1 MANIHDKYKKH
12 ELRDHIYVL
21 PAMYIGSA
29 DLTIAE
35 TYIYDDTSKRMIKK
49 ELSYVPGLYKIFDEI
64 IVNAIDQTTRLNM
77 SYAPKDA
84 KQVKN
89 IWVTINK
96 ETGEISVTNDGD
108 GIDIDKHP
116 EHKVWIPELIF
127 GELLTSTNYDQSQE
141 KRAGGTHGI
150 GAKATN
156 IFSKDMVVETVDWRN
171 KKIYKQRFFNNMK
184 EREPA
189 IVKAYSKTPFTRIT
203 FTPDYARFG
212 IKGMTDDIY
221 ELFKKRVYDCCAT
234 TPASVTDY
242 FNDVK
247 LEAKTFE
254 RYTDLYLGDK
264 VAWPRAYEASADGYW
279 EVVATY
285 SEHGVFDQVSFV
297 NGINTIRGG
306 KHVDYISNQIAKNLV
321 DMMAKKKKTATV
333 QHIKANLMV
342 FIKSSIVN
350 PAFDSQSKE
359 TLNTPVTK
367 FGSKFEV
374 SDKFMAAL
382 YKTGIADRASSLTAF
397 HDTKKASKTD
407 GKKTSR
413 IIVPKLDDA
422 NLAGT
427 KYSEECTLCLT
438 EGDSARTMAIAGLS
452 VVGRDRY
459 GVFPLRGKMLNVKD
473 AALTKISQNE
483 EITNLKKILGLEQGK
498 NYADKSSLRYGKIM
512 ILTDQDVDG
521 YHIKGLLF
529 NIFESLWPTL
539 YKMDGFLTAM
549 MTPIIKVFNKSTDES
564 HVFYNESDYE
574 KWKITKEKS
583 GVNAMKGWNMKYYK
597 GLGTSTENEAKEYF
611 SHPKMITYTY
621 SGAPSDEGL
630 NLAFNKKR
638 ADDRKDWLMHYERDK
653 VLDYNAKNVPYEE
666 FVHKELIHF
675 SNRDLERSINHICD
689 GLKESTRKILYG
701 CLKRRLFKNEIKVA
715 QLAAYVSEVSAY
727 HHGEASLQQAI
738 TGMAQVFVG
747 TNNINILQPN
757 GQFGCLAPDT
767 DIIMFDSTIKK
778 AKDIKIGDKLIG
790 DDGKVRNVLNI
801 TSGIDTMYE
810 ICMIDKKSYIVNS
823 QHILTLKFKGN
834 KSIYWKDSSKQWKVD
849 YFDTSNNT
857 CKSMTISTNES
868 THNSHFNS
876 SILSKEQA
884 YDKIKSFVETLKFPD
899 VFDIKLED
907 LLKLSK
913 SNQTR
918 FYCVKNSSCIEWE
931 KSEIPI
937 DPYILGCWL
946 GDGSSNGTGITSM
959 DEEIVEEFV
968 KYYDKIS
975 CELVHD
981 INNKNRA
988 GITHEGYHF
997 TVRKK
1002 GYGNRTSIGDITH
1015 SPTNCIGC
1023 QTSDVKHNICNFKID
1038 KQPIDISKY
1047 IGVACNG
1054 MKRKDMNPWKELL
1067 KTENLFNNKHIPIN
1081 YIYNDKNTRLQLLAG
1096 IIDTDGTVKTNNG
1109 IPIIEISQCERVHG
1123 HIIKSIELIAQSL
1136 GYRTSIE
1143 FSKEIITKK
1152 GEISKMMSILIYGNG
1167 LDEIPTRLPRKKII
1181 YSSERIKDPYVC
1193 GFQIKELGPGE
1204 FNGWS
1209 IDGNERFLLGDFTI
1223 THNSRIQGG
1232 NDAASPRYIYT
1243 LLSELA
1249 RAIYREEDSPVLS
1262 YLDDDGTPV
1271 EPTYYIPI
1279 ICMVLVNGA
1288 LGIGTGFSTNVPQ
1301 HNPSDII
1308 AHCEKFIE
1316 ALDVAFK
1323 KSSKQI
1329 ETTGDLGVAYDVIN
1343 TVELPLMNP
1352 WYLGFNGTIFTHKEG
1367 SFASRGAYRWIDDTT
1382 VEINE
1387 LPIGVW
1393 TDDYKEFLEGLVSG
1407 GHPILKNFVNHCT
1420 TKSIKFHLNI
1430 HPGSRAAAEAVFETE
1445 FKMVS
1450 TKNMSLNNIH
1460 LYTAEGAIKKYK
1472 DTNEVCREWACTR
1485 LEKYLERKNHQLH
1498 QMEQTYIL
1506 ISAKVRF
1513 IQEIIDEKLK
1523 IMNKK
1528 IKEVEAQLIA
1538 GKYPAIKEEIKVKS
1552 AGDIEA
1558 SEAEVEEAATVK
1570 ADGASGYSYLT
1581 RMPIHQL
1588 TYEKK
1593 QALEKE
1599 AAEIKAKIEALRSTP
1614 IHHIWRNELRDLS
1627 KIWEAYK
1634 NEVEA
1639 DYAAD
1644 RESKVLVAKKKA
1656 PVRAKK

>member
-1 MANIHDKYKKH
+1 MSAPAGKSLQDKYRKH
-12 ELRDHIYVL
+12 ELRDHVYQLPDTYV
-21 PAMYIGSA
+21 GSA
-29 DLTIAE
+29 EKTLIE
-35 TYIYDDTSKRMIKK
+35 TYVYDEPSQHMIKQ
-49 ELSYVPGLYKIFDEI
+49 EVTYVPALLKIVDEVV
-64 IVNAIDQTTRLNM
+64 VNAIDQSMRLRAAG
-77 SYAPKDA
+77 APSDVKH
-84 KQVKN
+84 VKN
-89 IWVTINK
+89 IWITADK
-96 ETGEISVTNDGD
+96 ESGRISVTNDGD

-116 EHKVWIPELIF
+116 EHKIWIPELIF
-127 GELLTSTNYDQSQE
+127 GELLTSSNYDQNEE
-141 KRAGGTHGI
+141 KVWGGKNGI
-150 GAKATN
+150 GLKSTN
-156 IFSKDMVVETVDWRN
+156 IFSHELIAETVDWRN

-189 IVKAYSKTPFTRIT
+189 VVKAYSKTPFTRIT
-203 FTPDYARFG
+203 FMPDYERFG
-212 IKGMTDDIY
+212 MKGMTDDMFA
-221 ELFKKRVYDCCAT
+221 LFRKRAYDCCAT
-234 TPASVTDY
+234 TPSTVTVY

-247 LEAKTFE
+247 LDAKTFE

-264 VAWPRAYEASADGYW
+264 SAWPRVYEASDDGRW

-306 KHVDYISNQIAKNLV
+306 KHVDYIANQLAKNLV

-333 QHIKANLMV
+333 QHIKANMMV
-342 FIKSSIVN
+342 FVKSLIVN
-350 PAFDSQSKE
+350 PSFDSQSKE
-359 TLNTPVTK
+359 TLNTPVAK

-374 SDKFMAAL
+374 SDKFMTAL

-397 HDTKKASKTD
+397 HDTKKAAKTD

-459 GVFPLRGKMLNVKD
+459 GVFPLRGKILNVKD
-473 AALTKISQNE
+473 AALAKISQNE

-498 NYADKSSLRYGKIM
+498 AYADKSALRYGKIM

-521 YHIKGLLF
+521 FHIKGLLF

-549 MTPIIKVFNKSTDES
+549 MTPIIKVFNKTTDES
-564 HVFYNESDYE
+564 LVFYNESDYE
-574 KWKITKEKS
+574 KWKTAKEKS
-583 GVNAMKGWNMKYYK
+583 TSMKGWNMKYYK

-653 VLDYNAKNVPYEE
+653 VLDYNIKNVSYED
-666 FVHKELIHF
+666 FVNKELIHF

-689 GLKESTRKILYG
+689 GLKESTRKILFG

-757 GQFGCLAPDT
+757 GQFGT
-767 DIIMFDSTIKK
+767 
-778 AKDIKIGDKLIG
+778 
-790 DDGKVRNVLNI
+790 R
-801 TSGIDTMYE
+801 
-810 ICMIDKKSYIVNS
+810 
-823 QHILTLKFKGN
+823 
-834 KSIYWKDSSKQWKVD
+834 
-849 YFDTSNNT
+849 
-857 CKSMTISTNES
+857 IS
-868 THNSHFNS
+868 
-876 SILSKEQA
+876 
-884 YDKIKSFVETLKFPD
+884 
-899 VFDIKLED
+899 
-907 LLKLSK
+907 
-913 SNQTR
+913 
-918 FYCVKNSSCIEWE
+918 
-931 KSEIPI
+931 
-937 DPYILGCWL
+937 
-946 GDGSSNGTGITSM
+946 
-959 DEEIVEEFV
+959 
-968 KYYDKIS
+968 
-975 CELVHD
+975 
-981 INNKNRA
+981 
-988 GITHEGYHF
+988 
-997 TVRKK
+997 
-1002 GYGNRTSIGDITH
+1002 
-1015 SPTNCIGC
+1015 
-1023 QTSDVKHNICNFKID
+1023 
-1038 KQPIDISKY
+1038 
-1047 IGVACNG
+1047 
-1054 MKRKDMNPWKELL
+1054 
-1067 KTENLFNNKHIPIN
+1067 
-1081 YIYNDKNTRLQLLAG
+1081 
-1096 IIDTDGTVKTNNG
+1096 
-1109 IPIIEISQCERVHG
+1109 
-1123 HIIKSIELIAQSL
+1123 
-1136 GYRTSIE
+1136 
-1143 FSKEIITKK
+1143 
-1152 GEISKMMSILIYGNG
+1152 
-1167 LDEIPTRLPRKKII
+1167 
-1181 YSSERIKDPYVC
+1181 
-1193 GFQIKELGPGE
+1193 
-1204 FNGWS
+1204 
-1209 IDGNERFLLGDFTI
+1209 
-1223 THNSRIQGG
+1223 GG

-1243 LLSELA
+1243 LVSELA
-1249 RAIYREEDSPVLS
+1249 RAIYREDDSPVLE

-1308 AHCEKFIE
+1308 SHCEKLIE

-1323 KSSKQI
+1323 KSTKQI
-1329 ETTGDLGVAYDVIN
+1329 DSVPDLEVAYDVIN

-1352 WYLGFNGTIFTHKEG
+1352 WYLGFNGTIFTHKES
-1367 SFASRGAYRWIDDTT
+1367 SFASRGVYRWIDETT

-1393 TDDYKEFLEGLVSG
+1393 TDDYKEFLEGLVSA

-1420 TKSIKFHLNI
+1420 TKSIKFQLNI
-1430 HPGSRAAAEAVFETE
+1430 HVGSRAAADAVFESE
-1445 FKMVS
+1445 FKMVG
-1450 TKNMSLNNIH
+1450 TKNMGLNNIH

-1472 DTNEVCREWACTR
+1472 DTNEVLREWACTR
-1485 LEKYLERKNHQLH
+1485 LEKYLERKKYQLQ
-1498 QMEQTYIL
+1498 QMENSYIL

-1538 GKYPAIKEEIKVKS
+1538 GKYPAIKEEVKVKT
-1552 AGDIEA
+1552 AGEVEA
-1558 SEAEVEEAATVK
+1558 SDAEVEEANVSK
-1570 ADGASGYSYLT
+1570 AEGASGYSYLT

-1588 TYEKK
+1588 TFEKK

-1599 AAEIKAKIEALRSTP
+1599 ASEIKAKIETLRATP
-1614 IHHIWRNELRDLS
+1614 IHHIWRNELRELT
-1627 KIWEAYK
+1627 KLWEAYK
-1634 NEVEA
+1634 NEVET

-1644 RESKVLVAKKKA
+1644 RESKVLPAKKKV
-1656 PVRAKK
+1656 PVARGAKK

>member
-1 MANIHDKYKKH
+1 MSSGKSIQDKYKKH
-12 ELRDHIYVL
+12 ELRDHVYQLPDTYV
-21 PAMYIGSA
+21 GSA
-29 DLTIAE
+29 EKTVLE
-35 TYIYDDTSKRMIKK
+35 TYVYDETSQHMIKQ
-49 ELSYVPGLYKIFDEI
+49 EVTYVPALLKIVDEVV
-64 IVNAIDQTTRLNM
+64 VNAIDQTMRLRAVG
-77 SYAPKDA
+77 APADA
-84 KQVKN
+84 KHVKN
-89 IWVTINK
+89 IWITADK
-96 ETGEISVTNDGD
+96 ESGRISVTNDGD

-127 GELLTSTNYDQSQE
+127 GELLTSSNYDQNEE
-141 KRAGGTHGI
+141 KVWGGKNGI
-150 GAKATN
+150 GLKSTN
-156 IFSKDMVVETVDWRN
+156 IFSHELIAETVDWRN

-189 IVKAYSKTPFTRIT
+189 VVKAYSKASFTRIS
-203 FTPDYARFG
+203 FMPDYERFG
-212 IKGMTDDIY
+212 MKGMTDDMFA
-221 ELFKKRVYDCCAT
+221 LFRKRAFDCCAT
-234 TPASVTDY
+234 TPASVTVY

-247 LEAKTFE
+247 LDAKTFE
-254 RYTDLYLGDK
+254 RYTDMYLGDK
-264 VAWPRAYEASADGYW
+264 VAWPRTYEASADGRW

-333 QHIKANLMV
+333 QHIKANMMV
-342 FIKSSIVN
+342 FVKSLIVN
-350 PAFDSQSKE
+350 PSFDSQSKE

-459 GVFPLRGKMLNVKD
+459 GVFPLRGKILNVKD

-512 ILTDQDVDG
+512 ILTDQDTDG
-521 YHIKGLLF
+521 FHIKGLLF

-539 YKMDGFLTAM
+539 YKMDGFLTSM
-549 MTPIIKVFNKSTDES
+549 MTPIIKVFNKSSNES
-564 HVFYNESDYE
+564 HVFYNESDYK
-574 KWKITKEKS
+574 KWKEAKEKA
-583 GVNAMKGWNMKYYK
+583 GPMKGWSLKYYK
-597 GLGTSTENEAKEYF
+597 GLGTSTEQEAKEYF
-611 SHPKMITYTY
+611 SNPKMITYTY

-638 ADDRKDWLMHYERDK
+638 ADDRKDWLMHYEPER
-653 VLDYNAKNVPYEE
+653 VLDYNAKNVSYED

-757 GQFGCLAPDT
+757 GAFG
-767 DIIMFDSTIKK
+767 
-778 AKDIKIGDKLIG
+778 
-790 DDGKVRNVLNI
+790 
-801 TSGIDTMYE
+801 
-810 ICMIDKKSYIVNS
+810 
-823 QHILTLKFKGN
+823 
-834 KSIYWKDSSKQWKVD
+834 
-849 YFDTSNNT
+849 
-857 CKSMTISTNES
+857 
-868 THNSHFNS
+868 
-876 SILSKEQA
+876 
-884 YDKIKSFVETLKFPD
+884 
-899 VFDIKLED
+899 
-907 LLKLSK
+907 
-913 SNQTR
+913 
-918 FYCVKNSSCIEWE
+918 
-931 KSEIPI
+931 
-937 DPYILGCWL
+937 
-946 GDGSSNGTGITSM
+946 
-959 DEEIVEEFV
+959 
-968 KYYDKIS
+968 
-975 CELVHD
+975 
-981 INNKNRA
+981 
-988 GITHEGYHF
+988 
-997 TVRKK
+997 
-1002 GYGNRTSIGDITH
+1002 
-1015 SPTNCIGC
+1015 
-1023 QTSDVKHNICNFKID
+1023 
-1038 KQPIDISKY
+1038 
-1047 IGVACNG
+1047 
-1054 MKRKDMNPWKELL
+1054 
-1067 KTENLFNNKHIPIN
+1067 
-1081 YIYNDKNTRLQLLAG
+1081 
-1096 IIDTDGTVKTNNG
+1096 
-1109 IPIIEISQCERVHG
+1109 
-1123 HIIKSIELIAQSL
+1123 
-1136 GYRTSIE
+1136 
-1143 FSKEIITKK
+1143 
-1152 GEISKMMSILIYGNG
+1152 
-1167 LDEIPTRLPRKKII
+1167 
-1181 YSSERIKDPYVC
+1181 
-1193 GFQIKELGPGE
+1193 
-1204 FNGWS
+1204 
-1209 IDGNERFLLGDFTI
+1209 
-1223 THNSRIQGG
+1223 SRYQGG

-1343 TVELPLMNP
+1343 TVELQLMNP

-1382 VEINE
+1382 VEITE

-1420 TKSIKFHLNI
+1420 TKSIKFHLTI

-1528 IKEVEAQLIA
+1528 IKEVEAQLIT
-1538 GKYPAIKEEIKVKS
+1538 GKYPSIKEEVKVKA

-1558 SEAEVEEAATVK
+1558 SEAEVEEAASVK

-1599 AAEIKAKIEALRSTP
+1599 AAEIKAKIEALRATP
-1614 IHHIWRNELRDLS
+1614 IHHIWRNELRELT

-1639 DYAAD
+1639 DYVAD

-1656 PVRAKK
+1656 AVRGAKK

>member
-29 DLTIAE
+29 DLTVAE

-189 IVKAYSKTPFTRIT
+189 VVKAYSKTPFTRIT

-234 TPASVTDY
+234 TPASVTVY

-247 LEAKTFE
+247 LDAKTFE

-321 DMMAKKKKTATV
+321 DMMTKKKKNASV

-350 PAFDSQSKE
+350 PSFDSQSKE

-459 GVFPLRGKMLNVKD
+459 GVFPLRGKILNVKD

-512 ILTDQDVDG
+512 ILTDQDTDG
-521 YHIKGLLF
+521 FHIKGLLF

-539 YKMDGFLTAM
+539 YKMDGFLTSM
-549 MTPIIKVFNKSTDES
+549 MTPIIKVFNKSSNES
-564 HVFYNESDYE
+564 HVFYNESDYK
-574 KWKITKEKS
+574 KWKEAKEKA
-583 GVNAMKGWNMKYYK
+583 GPMKGWSLKYYK
-597 GLGTSTENEAKEYF
+597 GLGTSTEQEAKEYF
-611 SHPKMITYTY
+611 SNPKMITYTY

-638 ADDRKDWLMHYERDK
+638 ADDRKDWLMHYEPER
-653 VLDYNAKNVPYEE
+653 VLDYNAKNVSYED

-757 GQFGCLAPDT
+757 GQFGT
-767 DIIMFDSTIKK
+767 
-778 AKDIKIGDKLIG
+778 
-790 DDGKVRNVLNI
+790 
-801 TSGIDTMYE
+801 
-810 ICMIDKKSYIVNS
+810 
-823 QHILTLKFKGN
+823 
-834 KSIYWKDSSKQWKVD
+834 
-849 YFDTSNNT
+849 
-857 CKSMTISTNES
+857 
-868 THNSHFNS
+868 
-876 SILSKEQA
+876 
-884 YDKIKSFVETLKFPD
+884 
-899 VFDIKLED
+899 
-907 LLKLSK
+907 
-913 SNQTR
+913 
-918 FYCVKNSSCIEWE
+918 
-931 KSEIPI
+931 
-937 DPYILGCWL
+937 
-946 GDGSSNGTGITSM
+946 
-959 DEEIVEEFV
+959 
-968 KYYDKIS
+968 
-975 CELVHD
+975 
-981 INNKNRA
+981 
-988 GITHEGYHF
+988 
-997 TVRKK
+997 
-1002 GYGNRTSIGDITH
+1002 
-1015 SPTNCIGC
+1015 
-1023 QTSDVKHNICNFKID
+1023 
-1038 KQPIDISKY
+1038 
-1047 IGVACNG
+1047 
-1054 MKRKDMNPWKELL
+1054 
-1067 KTENLFNNKHIPIN
+1067 
-1081 YIYNDKNTRLQLLAG
+1081 
-1096 IIDTDGTVKTNNG
+1096 
-1109 IPIIEISQCERVHG
+1109 
-1123 HIIKSIELIAQSL
+1123 
-1136 GYRTSIE
+1136 
-1143 FSKEIITKK
+1143 
-1152 GEISKMMSILIYGNG
+1152 
-1167 LDEIPTRLPRKKII
+1167 
-1181 YSSERIKDPYVC
+1181 
-1193 GFQIKELGPGE
+1193 
-1204 FNGWS
+1204 
-1209 IDGNERFLLGDFTI
+1209 
-1223 THNSRIQGG
+1223 RIQGG

-1262 YLDDDGTPV
+1262 YLDDDGSPV

-1343 TVELPLMNP
+1343 TVELQLMNP

-1382 VEINE
+1382 VEITE

-1420 TKSIKFHLNI
+1420 TKSIKFHLTI

-1538 GKYPAIKEEIKVKS
+1538 GKYPSIKEEVKVKA

-1558 SEAEVEEAATVK
+1558 SEAEVEEAASVK

-1599 AAEIKAKIEALRSTP
+1599 AAEIKAKIEALRATP
-1614 IHHIWRNELRDLS
+1614 IHHIWRNELRELT

-1639 DYAAD
+1639 DYVAD
-1644 RESKVLVAKKKA
+1644 RESKVLVAKKKTA
-1656 PVRAKK
+1656 VRGAKK

>member
-1 MANIHDKYKKH
+1 MSSGKSIQDKYKKH
-12 ELRDHIYVL
+12 ELRDHVYQLPDTYV
-21 PAMYIGSA
+21 GSA
-29 DLTIAE
+29 EKTVLE
-35 TYIYDDTSKRMIKK
+35 TYVYDETSQHMIKQ
-49 ELSYVPGLYKIFDEI
+49 EVTYVPALLKIVDEVV
-64 IVNAIDQTTRLNM
+64 VNAIDQTMRLRAVG
-77 SYAPKDA
+77 APADA
-84 KQVKN
+84 KHVKN
-89 IWVTINK
+89 IWITADK
-96 ETGEISVTNDGD
+96 ESGRISVTNDGD

-127 GELLTSTNYDQSQE
+127 GELLTSSNYDQNEE
-141 KRAGGTHGI
+141 KVWGGKNGI
-150 GAKATN
+150 GLKSTN
-156 IFSKDMVVETVDWRN
+156 IFSHELIAETVDWRN

-189 IVKAYSKTPFTRIT
+189 VVKAYSKASFTRIS
-203 FTPDYARFG
+203 FMPDYERFG
-212 IKGMTDDIY
+212 MKGMTDDMFA
-221 ELFKKRVYDCCAT
+221 LFRKRAFDCCAT
-234 TPASVTDY
+234 TPASVTVY

-247 LEAKTFE
+247 LDAKTFE

-264 VAWPRAYEASADGYW
+264 VAWPRTYEASADGRW

-333 QHIKANLMV
+333 QHIKANMMV
-342 FIKSSIVN
+342 FVKSLIVN
-350 PAFDSQSKE
+350 PSFDSQSKE

-459 GVFPLRGKMLNVKD
+459 GVFPLRGKILNVKD

-512 ILTDQDVDG
+512 ILTDQDTDG
-521 YHIKGLLF
+521 FHIKGLLF

-539 YKMDGFLTAM
+539 YKMDGFLTSM
-549 MTPIIKVFNKSTDES
+549 MTPIIKVFNKSSNES
-564 HVFYNESDYE
+564 HVFYNESDYK
-574 KWKITKEKS
+574 KWKEAKEKA
-583 GVNAMKGWNMKYYK
+583 GPMKGWSLKYYK
-597 GLGTSTENEAKEYF
+597 GLGTSTEQEAKEYF
-611 SHPKMITYTY
+611 SNPKMITYTY

-638 ADDRKDWLMHYERDK
+638 ADDRKDWLMHYEPER
-653 VLDYNAKNVPYEE
+653 VLDYNAKNVSYED

-757 GQFGCLAPDT
+757 GQFGT
-767 DIIMFDSTIKK
+767 
-778 AKDIKIGDKLIG
+778 
-790 DDGKVRNVLNI
+790 
-801 TSGIDTMYE
+801 
-810 ICMIDKKSYIVNS
+810 
-823 QHILTLKFKGN
+823 
-834 KSIYWKDSSKQWKVD
+834 
-849 YFDTSNNT
+849 
-857 CKSMTISTNES
+857 
-868 THNSHFNS
+868 
-876 SILSKEQA
+876 
-884 YDKIKSFVETLKFPD
+884 
-899 VFDIKLED
+899 
-907 LLKLSK
+907 
-913 SNQTR
+913 
-918 FYCVKNSSCIEWE
+918 
-931 KSEIPI
+931 
-937 DPYILGCWL
+937 
-946 GDGSSNGTGITSM
+946 
-959 DEEIVEEFV
+959 
-968 KYYDKIS
+968 
-975 CELVHD
+975 
-981 INNKNRA
+981 
-988 GITHEGYHF
+988 
-997 TVRKK
+997 
-1002 GYGNRTSIGDITH
+1002 
-1015 SPTNCIGC
+1015 
-1023 QTSDVKHNICNFKID
+1023 
-1038 KQPIDISKY
+1038 
-1047 IGVACNG
+1047 
-1054 MKRKDMNPWKELL
+1054 
-1067 KTENLFNNKHIPIN
+1067 
-1081 YIYNDKNTRLQLLAG
+1081 
-1096 IIDTDGTVKTNNG
+1096 
-1109 IPIIEISQCERVHG
+1109 
-1123 HIIKSIELIAQSL
+1123 
-1136 GYRTSIE
+1136 
-1143 FSKEIITKK
+1143 
-1152 GEISKMMSILIYGNG
+1152 
-1167 LDEIPTRLPRKKII
+1167 
-1181 YSSERIKDPYVC
+1181 
-1193 GFQIKELGPGE
+1193 
-1204 FNGWS
+1204 
-1209 IDGNERFLLGDFTI
+1209 
-1223 THNSRIQGG
+1223 RIQGG

-1262 YLDDDGTPV
+1262 YLDDDGSPV

-1343 TVELPLMNP
+1343 TVELQLMNP

-1382 VEINE
+1382 VEITE

-1538 GKYPAIKEEIKVKS
+1538 GKYPSIKEEVKVKA

-1558 SEAEVEEAATVK
+1558 SDAEVEEAASVK

-1599 AAEIKAKIEALRSTP
+1599 AAEIKAKIEALRATP
-1614 IHHIWRNELRDLS
+1614 IHHIWRNELRELT

-1639 DYAAD
+1639 DYVAD
-1644 RESKVLVAKKKA
+1644 RESKVLVTKKKTAVRGAKK
-1656 PVRAKK
+1656 

>member
-29 DLTIAE
+29 DLTVAE

-234 TPASVTDY
+234 TPASVTVY

-247 LEAKTFE
+247 LDAKTFE

-321 DMMAKKKKTATV
+321 DMMTKKKKNASV

-350 PAFDSQSKE
+350 PSFDSQSKE

-459 GVFPLRGKMLNVKD
+459 GVFPLRGKILNVKD

-512 ILTDQDVDG
+512 ILTDQDTDG
-521 YHIKGLLF
+521 FHIKGLLF

-539 YKMDGFLTAM
+539 YKMDGFLTSM
-549 MTPIIKVFNKSTDES
+549 MTPIIKVFNKSSNES
-564 HVFYNESDYE
+564 HVFYNESDYK
-574 KWKITKEKS
+574 KWKDVKEKA
-583 GVNAMKGWNMKYYK
+583 GPMKGWSLKYYK
-597 GLGTSTENEAKEYF
+597 GLGTSTEQEAKEYF
-611 SHPKMITYTY
+611 SNPKMITYTY

-638 ADDRKDWLMHYERDK
+638 ADDRKDWLMHYEPER
-653 VLDYNAKNVPYEE
+653 VLDYNAKNVSYED

-757 GQFGCLAPDT
+757 GAFG
-767 DIIMFDSTIKK
+767 
-778 AKDIKIGDKLIG
+778 
-790 DDGKVRNVLNI
+790 
-801 TSGIDTMYE
+801 
-810 ICMIDKKSYIVNS
+810 
-823 QHILTLKFKGN
+823 
-834 KSIYWKDSSKQWKVD
+834 
-849 YFDTSNNT
+849 
-857 CKSMTISTNES
+857 
-868 THNSHFNS
+868 
-876 SILSKEQA
+876 
-884 YDKIKSFVETLKFPD
+884 
-899 VFDIKLED
+899 
-907 LLKLSK
+907 
-913 SNQTR
+913 
-918 FYCVKNSSCIEWE
+918 
-931 KSEIPI
+931 
-937 DPYILGCWL
+937 
-946 GDGSSNGTGITSM
+946 
-959 DEEIVEEFV
+959 
-968 KYYDKIS
+968 
-975 CELVHD
+975 
-981 INNKNRA
+981 
-988 GITHEGYHF
+988 
-997 TVRKK
+997 
-1002 GYGNRTSIGDITH
+1002 
-1015 SPTNCIGC
+1015 
-1023 QTSDVKHNICNFKID
+1023 
-1038 KQPIDISKY
+1038 
-1047 IGVACNG
+1047 
-1054 MKRKDMNPWKELL
+1054 
-1067 KTENLFNNKHIPIN
+1067 
-1081 YIYNDKNTRLQLLAG
+1081 
-1096 IIDTDGTVKTNNG
+1096 
-1109 IPIIEISQCERVHG
+1109 
-1123 HIIKSIELIAQSL
+1123 
-1136 GYRTSIE
+1136 
-1143 FSKEIITKK
+1143 
-1152 GEISKMMSILIYGNG
+1152 
-1167 LDEIPTRLPRKKII
+1167 
-1181 YSSERIKDPYVC
+1181 
-1193 GFQIKELGPGE
+1193 
-1204 FNGWS
+1204 
-1209 IDGNERFLLGDFTI
+1209 
-1223 THNSRIQGG
+1223 SRYQGG

-1262 YLDDDGTPV
+1262 YLDDDGSPV

-1343 TVELPLMNP
+1343 TVELQLMNP

-1382 VEINE
+1382 VEITE

-1420 TKSIKFHLNI
+1420 TKSIKFHLTI

-1538 GKYPAIKEEIKVKS
+1538 GKYPSIKEEVKVKA

-1558 SEAEVEEAATVK
+1558 SEAEVEEAASVK

-1599 AAEIKAKIEALRSTP
+1599 AAEIKAKIEALRATP
-1614 IHHIWRNELRDLS
+1614 IHHIWRNELRELT

-1639 DYAAD
+1639 DYVAD
-1644 RESKVLVAKKKA
+1644 RESKVLVAKKKTA
-1656 PVRAKK
+1656 VRGVKK

>member
-1 MANIHDKYKKH
+1 MSTVDNKYKKH
-12 ELRDHIYVL
+12 ELREHIYVL
-21 PAMYIGSA
+21 PSMYIGA
-29 DLTIAE
+29 VENTVTE
-35 TYIYDDTSKRMIKK
+35 TYIYDDASQRMIKK
-49 ELSYVPGLYKIFDEI
+49 ELTYVPGLYKIFDEI
-64 IVNAIDQTTRLNM
+64 IVNAIDQTTRLCM
-77 SYAPKDA
+77 EYAPKDA
-84 KQVKN
+84 KKVKN
-89 IWVTINK
+89 IWVSINK
-96 ETGEISVTNDGD
+96 EAGTISVMNDGD
-108 GIDIDKHP
+108 GIDIEKHA

-127 GELLTSTNYDQSQE
+127 GELLTSSNYDQTQE
-141 KRAGGTHGI
+141 KRAGGCFGI

-156 IFSKDMVVETVDWRN
+156 IFSKEMIVETVDWRN
-171 KKIYKQRFFNNMK
+171 KKIYTQRFFNNMK
-184 EREPA
+184 ERDPA
-189 IVKAYSKTPFTRIT
+189 TVKAYAKTPFTRIT
-203 FTPDYARFG
+203 FTPDYKRFG
-212 IKGMTDDIY
+212 MNGMTEDTY

-234 TPASVTDY
+234 TPATVTVY

-247 LEAKTFE
+247 LDAKTFE
-254 RYTDLYLGDK
+254 RYTDLYLGEK
-264 VAWPRAYEASADGYW
+264 SAWPRVYEASTDGYW

-321 DMMAKKKKTATV
+321 DMMAKKKKSATA

-350 PAFDSQSKE
+350 PSFDSQSKE
-359 TLNTPVTK
+359 TLNTPVAK

-397 HDTKKASKTD
+397 HDNKKAAKTD

-427 KYSEECTLCLT
+427 KFSEECTLCLT

-459 GVFPLRGKMLNVKD
+459 GVFPLRGKILNVKD
-473 AALTKISQNE
+473 AAVAKISQNE

-498 NYADKSSLRYGKIM
+498 AYADKSALRYGKIM

-564 HVFYNESDYE
+564 QVFYNESDYE
-574 KWKITKEKS
+574 KWKSAKEKS
-583 GVNAMKGWNMKYYK
+583 GANGMKGWNMKYYK

-611 SHPKMITYTY
+611 SNPKMITYTY

-653 VLDYNAKNVPYEE
+653 VLDYNSKNVPYEE

-738 TGMAQVFVG
+738 TGMAQVYVG

-757 GQFGCLAPDT
+757 GQFGT
-767 DIIMFDSTIKK
+767 RI
-778 AKDIKIGDKLIG
+778 
-790 DDGKVRNVLNI
+790 
-801 TSGIDTMYE
+801 SGG
-810 ICMIDKKSYIVNS
+810 
-823 QHILTLKFKGN
+823 Q
-834 KSIYWKDSSKQWKVD
+834 
-849 YFDTSNNT
+849 
-857 CKSMTISTNES
+857 
-868 THNSHFNS
+868 
-876 SILSKEQA
+876 
-884 YDKIKSFVETLKFPD
+884 
-899 VFDIKLED
+899 
-907 LLKLSK
+907 
-913 SNQTR
+913 
-918 FYCVKNSSCIEWE
+918 
-931 KSEIPI
+931 
-937 DPYILGCWL
+937 
-946 GDGSSNGTGITSM
+946 
-959 DEEIVEEFV
+959 
-968 KYYDKIS
+968 
-975 CELVHD
+975 
-981 INNKNRA
+981 
-988 GITHEGYHF
+988 
-997 TVRKK
+997 
-1002 GYGNRTSIGDITH
+1002 
-1015 SPTNCIGC
+1015 
-1023 QTSDVKHNICNFKID
+1023 
-1038 KQPIDISKY
+1038 
-1047 IGVACNG
+1047 
-1054 MKRKDMNPWKELL
+1054 
-1067 KTENLFNNKHIPIN
+1067 
-1081 YIYNDKNTRLQLLAG
+1081 
-1096 IIDTDGTVKTNNG
+1096 
-1109 IPIIEISQCERVHG
+1109 
-1123 HIIKSIELIAQSL
+1123 
-1136 GYRTSIE
+1136 
-1143 FSKEIITKK
+1143 
-1152 GEISKMMSILIYGNG
+1152 
-1167 LDEIPTRLPRKKII
+1167 
-1181 YSSERIKDPYVC
+1181 
-1193 GFQIKELGPGE
+1193 
-1204 FNGWS
+1204 
-1209 IDGNERFLLGDFTI
+1209 
-1223 THNSRIQGG
+1223 
-1232 NDAASPRYIYT
+1232 DAASPRYIYT

-1249 RAIYREEDSPVLS
+1249 RAIYREEDSPVLE

-1301 HNPSDII
+1301 HNPSNII
-1308 AHCEKFIE
+1308 SHCEKLIE

-1329 ETTGDLGVAYDVIN
+1329 ASEADLEVAYEVIN
-1343 TVELPLMNP
+1343 TVELEVMSP
-1352 WYLGFNGTIFTHKEG
+1352 WYLGFNGTIITHKET
-1367 SFASRGAYRWIDDTT
+1367 SFASRGNYRWIDDTT
-1382 VEINE
+1382 VEIYE

-1393 TDDYKEFLEGLVSG
+1393 TDDYKEFLEGLVST

-1420 TKSIKFHLNI
+1420 TKSIKFHLTI
-1430 HPGSRAAAEAVFETE
+1430 HPGSRAAAEAVFESE
-1445 FKMVS
+1445 FKMIG

-1460 LYTAEGAIKKYK
+1460 LYTAGGAIKKYK
-1472 DTNEVCREWACTR
+1472 DTNEVLREWACTR
-1485 LEKYLERKNHQLH
+1485 LEKYLERKNFQLQ
-1498 QMEQTYIL
+1498 QMENNYIL

-1528 IKEVEAQLIA
+1528 IKEVEAQLVA
-1538 GKYPAIKEEIKVKS
+1538 GRYPAIKEEVKVKS
-1552 AGDIEA
+1552 VGEA
-1558 SEAEVEEAATVK
+1558 ESTDAEVEEAATVK
-1570 ADGASGYSYLT
+1570 AEAVSGYSYLT

-1588 TYEKK
+1588 TFEKK

-1599 AAEIKAKIEALRSTP
+1599 AAEIKAKMEALRATP
-1614 IHHIWRNELRDLS
+1614 IHHIWRNELRELS
-1627 KIWEAYK
+1627 KLWEAYK
-1634 NEVEA
+1634 SEVDA

-1644 RESKVLVAKKKA
+1644 RDSKILPTKKKA
-1656 PVRAKK
+1656 PVARGVKK